1 MQPAY
6 MHTLVAESLPLFR
19 RGLIHTLSQN
29 DSARIFEEAGTFL
42 ETIQILEGHPYQLL
56 FLDLD
61 FEDLNGLQAVNQ
73 TVKRFRETKIIGLTL
88 QMEKFEP
95 GLLMTSGM
103 KGCLHKNADLAQVE
117 LVTDTVQRGILCFPE
132 HAKPVS
138 KWQAD
143 GMDGAAASGRLE
155 FDDLHY
161 REKTILR
168 LLVDEFSSAEIA
180 VKMHLSE
187 NTVNTYRKSLMKKTK
202 ARNVAGL
209 VKFAIYNGWT

>member
-1 MQPAY
+1 MR
-6 MHTLVAESLPLFR
+6 TLIAESLPIFR
-19 RGLIHTLSQN
+19 KGLINTLSLN
-29 DSARIFEEAGTFL
+29 DSNKTFQEAGTFL
-42 ETIQILEGHPYQLL
+42 ETIQLLESQAYQLL

-61 FEDLNGLQAVNQ
+61 FEDLDGLQMVNK
-73 TVKRFRETKIIGLTL
+73 TVKRFQETKIIGLTL
-88 QMEKFEP
+88 QLQKFEP
-95 GLLMTSGM
+95 GLLMNVGM
-103 KGCLHKNADLAQVE
+103 KGYLCKNADLAQVE

-132 HAKPVS
+132 NSKPVHN
-138 KWQAD
+138 WNAN
-143 GMDGAAASGRLE
+143 GIDGAVKSGRLA

-209 VKFAIYNGWT
+209 VKFAIYNGWA